1 MSNIQF
7 MYNFVSPNDSISNKD
22 HQNAAKILSVDA
34 TVTILVDDKLYFETE
49 LAILEFYK
57 ALWQWKESVTDEQI
71 PPFHYYTVEYA
82 DYEEGAILSLLP
94 CGSNATIHSI
104 WAEQPL
110 ENMFKCDE
118 IISVFLQ
125 LEMDLK
131 RAIEQYFNI
140 DMLKFLNH
148 IPVQRS

>member
-1 MSNIQF
+1 
-7 MYNFVSPNDSISNKD
+7 MYNFVSLNDSISNKD
-22 HQNAAKILSVDA
+22 HQNVAKILSVDA
-34 TVTILVDDKLYFETE
+34 TVTILVDDMLYFETE

-82 DYEEGAILSLLP
+82 DYEEGAVLSILP
-94 CGSNATIHSI
+94 CGSKATIHSI

-110 ENMFKCDE
+110 ENMFKRDE
-118 IISVFLQ
+118 IISAFLQ
-125 LEMDLK
+125 LETDLK

>member
-1 MSNIQF
+1 
-7 MYNFVSPNDSISNKD
+7 MYNFVSLNDSISNKD
-22 HQNAAKILSVDA
+22 HQNVAKNLSVDA

-82 DYEEGAILSLLP
+82 DYEEGAILSLIP
-94 CGSNATIHSI
+94 CGSMATIHSI

-110 ENMFKCDE
+110 ENMFKRDE

>member
-1 MSNIQF
+1 MSKIQF
-7 MYNFVSPNDSISNKD
+7 MYNFVSLNDSISNKD
-22 HQNAAKILSVDA
+22 HQNVAKILSVDA

-82 DYEEGAILSLLP
+82 DYEEGAILSLIP
-94 CGSNATIHSI
+94 CGSKATIHSI

-110 ENMFKCDE
+110 ENMFKRDE

-125 LEMDLK
+125 LETDLK
-131 RAIEQYFNI
+131 QAIEQYFNI

>member
-1 MSNIQF
+1 

-22 HQNAAKILSVDA
+22 NQNVAKILSVDA

>member
-1 MSNIQF
+1 
-7 MYNFVSPNDSISNKD
+7 MYNFVSLNDSISNKD
-22 HQNAAKILSVDA
+22 HQNVAKILSVDA
-34 TVTILVDDKLYFETE
+34 TVTILVDDVLYFETE

-82 DYEEGAILSLLP
+82 DYEEGAILSLIP
-94 CGSNATIHSI
+94 CGSMATIHSI

-110 ENMFKCDE
+110 ENMFKRDE

-125 LEMDLK
+125 LETDLK
-131 RAIEQYFNI
+131 QAIEQYFNI
-140 DMLKFLNH
+140 DMLKFLKH

>member
-1 MSNIQF
+1 MSKIQF
-7 MYNFVSPNDSISNKD
+7 MYNFVSLNDSISNKD
-22 HQNAAKILSVDA
+22 HQNVAKILSVDA
-34 TVTILVDDKLYFETE
+34 TLTILVDDKLYFETE

-82 DYEEGAILSLLP
+82 DYEEGAILSLIP
-94 CGSNATIHSI
+94 CGSKATIHSI